1 MEANDKRFTEAARHD
16 TITGMANETIL
27 VVDDDPEIVST
38 LRDYFEQAGYRVLTA
53 YSGRSALE
61 RIRSERPDCVLLDV
75 MLPDIDG
82 WSVTRDV
89 RGDDRVADISII
101 MLTARV
107 DDMDKVV
114 GLEMGADDY
123 VTKPFNPREVLARV
137 RAQLR
142 RHQPKIASTMLT
154 IGRIQLDLSRTRVY
168 LNNEPIELTPTEFD
182 ILKTM
187 MQHPG
192 YVFTREELL
201 EKALDYTYAGLG
213 RTLDSHIKNLRRK
226 IEPDPRQP
234 MYILTVFGIGYRFAE
249 RGA

>member
-1 MEANDKRFTEAARHD
+1 
-16 TITGMANETIL
+16 MAEQTIL
-27 VVDDDPEIVST
+27 VVDDDPEIVGT
-38 LRDYFEQAGYRVLTA
+38 LRDYLVQAGYHVLTA
-53 YSGRSALE
+53 YSGRDALQ

-75 MLPDIDG
+75 MLPDVDG
-82 WSVTRDV
+82 WTVTRDV
-89 RGDDRVADISII
+89 RSDQRVADMVII

-142 RHQPKIASTMLT
+142 RNRPKSAPTKMLT
-154 IGRIQLDLSRTRVY
+154 IGQLQLDLTRTRAY
-168 LNNEPIELTPTEFD
+168 LDHQPIELTPTEFD
-182 ILKTM
+182 ILKTL
-187 MQHPG
+187 MQYPG

-226 IEPDPRQP
+226 IEPDPRRP
-234 MYILTVFGIGYRFAE
+234 SYILTVFGIGYRFAE
-249 RGA
+249 RAP